1 MKTLTIGEFASRAG
15 IASSAIRFYEE
26 KGLIFSQRNAGGQ
39 RRFLADQ
46 LRRVAFIKA
55 AQAAGI
61 SLDEIRAA
69 LNTLPAQRTP
79 SKADWEKIS
88 AGWRDQLDQRIANLT
103 ALRDRLS
110 SCIGCGCLSLSA
122 CALYNPEDKIRHF
135 GNGARYLNGNRP
147 DDLATIDTEQKNTG
161 KSTGT

>member
-39 RRFLADQ
+39 RRFQADQ

-55 AQAAGI
+55 AQTAGI
-61 SLDEIRAA
+61 SLEEIRDA

-79 SKADWEKIS
+79 NKADWEKIS
-88 AGWRDQLDQRIANLT
+88 AGWCDQLNQRIANLT

-135 GNGARYLNGNRP
+135 GSGARYLSGNHP
-147 DDLATIDTEQKNTG
+147 DDLQGLLAQDKV
-161 KSTGT
+161 SS